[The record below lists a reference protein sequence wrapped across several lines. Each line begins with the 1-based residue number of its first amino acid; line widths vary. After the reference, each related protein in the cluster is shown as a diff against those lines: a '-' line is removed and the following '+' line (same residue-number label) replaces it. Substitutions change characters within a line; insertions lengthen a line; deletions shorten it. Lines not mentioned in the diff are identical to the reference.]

1 MKKLFTLIAA
11 ALFAVSASA
20 EATRI
25 SLGGQGE
32 GGSWSWGWT
41 QTFGA
46 EADLSFTSQWGEFN
60 LATTGLTE
68 GATYKLVVEEPNA
81 LINLRINGA
90 TEADNQ
96 YIAVD
101 KTEITGTIPAGTT
114 KIELQATEAKQ
125 LLKVKSF
132 EIAGTQTAYSTN
144 WGVAMLGG
152 SYTTSQWA
160 ELYLVGAA
168 AFESQTITLKF
179 ATAVPEGALQ
189 LKVKYADGSD
199 ESYPQVPAGTKA
211 EIDIEKAVKEISLQA
226 TDAYSIDIVGV
237 YSTPIGETVPDEDG
251 GEESATP
258 VSISWGADDIAEKG
272 TLNGKTFG
280 EDFKLTITD
289 TADGGKLSIDENSAY
304 FGDADNQIKFTHRLK
319 TGGKSD
325 SKNNMTLTIPSDG
338 TLKVYVRT
346 GSNSATDRNLVL
358 SQSGTE
364 LYNKVV
370 QESDAVKVKG
380 LDTKEP
386 DKETNVY
393 PIISVSVKAGTVD
406 VTYPTNSLNFYG
418 FEFIGTTGIQETIA
432 PAKVISNGAIYNLAG
447 QKVNE
452 NYKGIVI
459 KNGKK
464 YIQK

>member
-68 GATYKLVVEEPNA
+68 GATYKLVVEESNA

-101 KTEITGTIPAGTT
+101 KTEITGTIAAGT
-114 KIELQATEAKQ
+114 KSFELQATEAKQ

-168 AFESQTITLKF
+168 AFESQTLTLKF

-199 ESYPQVPAGTKA
+199 ESYPQIPAGTKA
-211 EIDIEKAVKEISLQA
+211 EINIEKAVKEISLQA
-226 TDAYSIDIVGV
+226 TDAYSIDIIGV
-237 YSTPIGETVPDEDG
+237 YSTPIGETVPDDEG

-258 VSISWGADDIAEKG
+258 VSISWGADDIAAKG

>member
-41 QTFGA
+41 QAFGA

-68 GATYKLVVEEPNA
+68 GATYKLVVEESNA

-101 KTEITGTIPAGTT
+101 KTEITGTIAAGT
-114 KIELQATEAKQ
+114 KSFELQATEAKQ

-168 AFESQTITLKF
+168 AFESQTLTLKF

-199 ESYPQVPAGTKA
+199 ESYPQIPAGTKA
-211 EIDIEKAVKEISLQA
+211 EINIEKAVKEISLQA
-226 TDAYSIDIVGV
+226 TDAYSIDIIGV
-237 YSTPIGETVPDEDG
+237 YSTPIGETVPDDEG

-258 VSISWGADDIAEKG
+258 VSISWGADDIAAKG

>member
-41 QTFGA
+41 QAFGA

-168 AFESQTITLKF
+168 AFESQTLTLKF

-199 ESYPQVPAGTKA
+199 ESYPQIPAGTKA
-211 EIDIEKAVKEISLQA
+211 EINIEKAVKEISLQA
-226 TDAYSIDIVGV
+226 TDAYSIDIIGV

-258 VSISWGADDIAEKG
+258 VSISWGADDIAAKG

-289 TADGGKLSIDENSAY
+289 TDESKLEIDANNVY
-304 FGDADNQIKFTHRLK
+304 FGDATNQTKFTHRLK
-319 TGGKSD
+319 SGGKS
-325 SKNNMTLTIPSDG
+325 SSNNKLTLTIPSKG
-338 TLKVYVRT
+338 TLKVYART
-346 GSNSATDRNLVL
+346 GSNSATDRHLVL
-358 SQSGTE
+358 TQDAE
-364 LYNKVV
+364 LFNEII
-370 QESDAVKVKG
+370 QEADAIQVKG
-380 LDTKEP
+380 LDEKDLEK
-386 DKETNVY
+386 DTNVY
-393 PIISVSVKAGTVD
+393 PIISVPVEKGTVEI
-406 VTYPTNSLNFYG
+406 TYPDGSMNFYG
-418 FEFIGTTGIQETIA
+418 FEFVSATGIQEAIA
-432 PAKVISNGAIYNLAG
+432 PAKVISNDAIYNLAG

-452 NYKGIVI
+452 SYKGIVI

-464 YIQK
+464 YFQK

>member
-11 ALFAVSASA
+11 ALMAVGANA
-20 EATRI
+20 DVTRL

-41 QTFGA
+41 QAFGA

-101 KTEITGTIPAGTT
+101 KTEITGTIAAGT
-114 KIELQATEAKQ
+114 KSFELQATEAKQ

-132 EIAGTQTAYSTN
+132 EIAGVQTAYSTN

-152 SYTTSQWA
+152 SYTTSEWA

-168 AFESQTITLKF
+168 AFESQTLTLKF

-211 EIDIEKAVKEISLQA
+211 EIDIEKAVKEIS
-226 TDAYSIDIVGV
+226 
-237 YSTPIGETVPDEDG
+237 
-251 GEESATP
+251 
-258 VSISWGADDIAEKG
+258 W
-272 TLNGKTFG
+272 
-280 EDFKLTITD
+280 
-289 TADGGKLSIDENSAY
+289 
-304 FGDADNQIKFTHRLK
+304 QI
-319 TGGKSD
+319 
-325 SKNNMTLTIPSDG
+325 
-338 TLKVYVRT
+338 
-346 GSNSATDRNLVL
+346 
-358 SQSGTE
+358 
-364 LYNKVV
+364 
-370 QESDAVKVKG
+370 
-380 LDTKEP
+380 
-386 DKETNVY
+386 
-393 PIISVSVKAGTVD
+393 
-406 VTYPTNSLNFYG
+406 
-418 FEFIGTTGIQETIA
+418 
-432 PAKVISNGAIYNLAG
+432 
-447 QKVNE
+447 
-452 NYKGIVI
+452 
-459 KNGKK
+459 
-464 YIQK
+464 